1 MLDGFF
7 SFELA
12 GLDSH
17 RALDPVDKGREAGC
31 FLPVKPTGGRIK
43 SPNEQSPP
51 VGKIP
56 ASVCLREEEETGH
69 WLSSMFKWKD

>member
-1 MLDGFF
+1 MLDGFL

-17 RALDPVDKGREAGC
+17 KELDPVDKGREAGC
-31 FLPVKPTGGRIK
+31 FLPLEPMGGRIK
-43 SPNEQSPP
+43 SPTEQSPL

-56 ASVCLREEEETGH
+56 TSICPREEEETGH
-69 WLSSMFKWKD
+69 WLSSMFKWND